1 MEGMRSEIKMMLQG
15 IERYN
20 PENIKTLEHYV
31 ELQAR
36 EKGYDLEANL
46 ALLKLYQFNP
56 TFGNLKVVVQIL
68 LKSLTNL
75 PHTDFVLCKC
85 LLSQELLEDAQ
96 VRYLQQLLSNL
107 TSDSPLSQ
115 ITNILYLADL
125 LEMCQFKVFWAQIH
139 EKSDLVKSVT
149 GFEDSIRRFVCHVI
163 SITYQTIEVGVV
175 GELLGLVQDSSVN
188 YWMEQYG
195 WKTSE
200 DGFVTVSNQEEII
213 KTRNITEKIDI
224 ESVASIMASCY

>member
-1 MEGMRSEIKMMLQG
+1 M
-15 IERYN
+15 
-20 PENIKTLEHYV
+20 
-31 ELQAR
+31 
-36 EKGYDLEANL
+36 
-46 ALLKLYQFNP
+46 
-56 TFGNLKVVVQIL
+56 
-68 LKSLTNL
+68 
-75 PHTDFVLCKC
+75 
-85 LLSQELLEDAQ
+85 LSQDLLEDA
-96 VRYLQQLLSNL
+96 
-107 TSDSPLSQ
+107 Q

-139 EKSDLVKSVT
+139 EKSDLVQSVT

-163 SITYQTIEVGVV
+163 SITYQTIETGVV
-175 GELLGLVQDSSVN
+175 GELLGLVQETSVN